1 MFKPNEIPKNIKAK
15 SGPAIKKP
23 KTTKIKLDD
32 GEESVK
38 GVKVTV

>member
-1 MFKPNEIPKNIKAK
+1 M
-15 SGPAIKKP
+15 KP

-38 GVKVTV
+38 TIGVTES